1 MNLTTAKIA
10 AFILSLSGLGI
21 AAFYLISDNKAQ
33 YKELVYLGL
42 IFLLGSIVM
51 RNLMRFK
58 PEWFK
63 DKPTKDELDKKN
75 N

>member
-21 AAFYLISDNKAQ
+21 AAFYLMSDNKAQ

-42 IFLLGSIVM
+42 ALLLGSIVM
-51 RNLMRFK
+51 RNLIKFK

-63 DKPTKDELDKKN
+63 DKNRSEGSN
-75 N
+75 